1 MENSKSKF
9 GLNAITGIVVMVVV
23 LIMIM
28 TKVSEVKKENL
39 DSRQGTNSGVS
50 K

>member
-1 MENSKSKF
+1 MENSKNKF
-9 GLNAITGIVVMVVV
+9 GLNAITGIVVLVAV

-28 TKVSEVKKENL
+28 TKVSEVKKENINL
-39 DSRQGTNSGVS
+39 RQGTTSSES